1 MTVNDLILDKLNLLQ
16 SKQKNLWIQI
26 DKLQD
31 IIGLDINE
39 YEQLVKMQNQY
50 IKLGYQVDILLEILN
65 DIQTEERS

>member
-16 SKQKNLWIQI
+16 SKRKNLWIQI

-65 DIQTEERS
+65 ENDKTL

>member
-16 SKQKNLWIQI
+16 SKRKNLWIQI

-39 YEQLVKMQNQY
+39 YEQLVKMQNEY
-50 IKLGYQVDILLEILN
+50 IKLDYQIEILFEILN
-65 DIQTEERS
+65 ENDKTLSK

>member
-16 SKQKNLWIQI
+16 SKRKNLWIQI

-50 IKLGYQVDILLEILN
+50 IKLGYHVDILLEILN

>member
-16 SKQKNLWIQI
+16 SKRKNLWIQI

-65 DIQTEERS
+65 DIQTEERN

>member
-16 SKQKNLWIQI
+16 SKRKNLWIQI

>member
-16 SKQKNLWIQI
+16 SKRKNLWIQI

-31 IIGLDINE
+31 IIVLDINE

-65 DIQTEERS
+65 ENDKTL

>member
-16 SKQKNLWIQI
+16 SKRKNLWIQI

-39 YEQLVKMQNQY
+39 YEQLVKMQNEY

>member
-1 MTVNDLILDKLNLLQ
+1 MTVNDKLNLLQ
-16 SKQKNLWIQI
+16 SKRKNLWIQI

-65 DIQTEERS
+65 ENDKTL

>member
-1 MTVNDLILDKLNLLQ
+1 MNSNDLILDKFNLLQ
-16 SKQKNLWIQI
+16 SKRKNLWIQI

>member
-16 SKQKNLWIQI
+16 SKRKNLWIQI

-39 YEQLVKMQNQY
+39 YEQLVKIQNQY

>member
-16 SKQKNLWIQI
+16 SKRKNLWIQI

-65 DIQTEERS
+65 DIQTEESS

>member
-16 SKQKNLWIQI
+16 SKQRKLWPQI
-26 DKLQD
+26 DEIQD

>member
-16 SKQKNLWIQI
+16 SKRKNLWIQI

-39 YEQLVKMQNQY
+39 YEQLVKMQNEY
-50 IKLGYQVDILLEILN
+50 IKLDYQIEILFEILN

>member
-1 MTVNDLILDKLNLLQ
+1 M
-16 SKQKNLWIQI
+16 SKQRKLWPQI
-26 DKLQD
+26 DELED

>member
-16 SKQKNLWIQI
+16 SKRKKLWIQI

-65 DIQTEERS
+65 ENDKTL